1 MNYILFSLVFLLC
14 NGCVVSFP
22 QHAVSEIINFFQTR
36 SMTLQDA
43 LEFSKQRMSKAS
55 EVGTVLVECA
65 IARQKTFDI
74 SMDLK
79 GPYFVIPELGSIQK

>member
-1 MNYILFSLVFLLC
+1 MNYILFSLVFLFC
-14 NGCVVSFP
+14 NGCIVSFP
-22 QHAVSEIINFFQTR
+22 QHAVSEIINFFQMR

-43 LEFSKQRMSKAS
+43 LEFSKQRMSKAN
-55 EVGTVLVECA
+55 EVGTVLVERA
-65 IARQKTFDI
+65 ITRHKTFDI

>member
-1 MNYILFSLVFLLC
+1 MNYILFSLVFLFC

-22 QHAVSEIINFFQTR
+22 QHAVSEVINFFQTR

-43 LEFSKQRMSKAS
+43 LEFSKQRMSEVN

-65 IARQKTFDI
+65 LARRKTLDI